1 MPSYLYKAKKESAET
16 VLGQI
21 NAESQDQALEMIHQL
36 GLLPVS
42 IEESTSDGQRVH
54 EIKYTRVKS
63 KETYIFSRQLAGLIK
78 SGVPLLQALEVI
90 GRQTKNKLFVRAIE
104 DIMLSV
110 RHGRSFSSSLSDY
123 PKIFSTLYVAMVRA
137 GEESGNLKE
146 MLLRMAEHQKGQEE
160 IAAKVRSA
168 LTYPAF
174 MLVMGVSTVIFILT
188 FVMPRLSGLFS
199 DLGKDLPWPTVVVL
213 NISASMRT
221 AGGWGLLA
229 FLFLIFMI
237 LQWGKTQSGRIAL
250 SRVTLSIPFLRTFFL
265 KMDLARF
272 CRTLA
277 LLLKSGLPIIRSI
290 EIAVPTL
297 DNNFVKRDILQCV
310 QGLTAGQS
318 LGICLKQ
325 SALIPDMM
333 SQLITVGEESGA
345 LTESLSD
352 IADTYEQEIGE
363 STKFMTTLLEPV
375 MILSVGLIIGFIVF
389 AMLLP
394 IFQMDLLA
402 H

>member
-21 NAESQDQALEMIHQL
+21 SAESQEQALELIHQL

-42 IEESTSDGQRVH
+42 IEENTAGGH
-54 EIKYTRVKS
+54 IAGEIKNTRVKS
-63 KETYIFSRQLAGLIK
+63 KETYLFSRQLANLIK
-78 SGVPLLQALEVI
+78 SGVPLLQALEII
-90 GRQTKNKLFVRAIE
+90 GSQMKSTLFGRVIE
-104 DIMLSV
+104 DIMTGV
-110 RHGRSFSSSLSDY
+110 RHGRSFSSCLGDY

-137 GEESGNLKE
+137 GEESGKLKE
-146 MLLRMAEHQKGQEE
+146 MLLRMAEHQKSQEE
-160 IAAKVRSA
+160 IASKVRSA
-168 LTYPAF
+168 MTYPAF
-174 MLVMGVSTVIFILT
+174 MLVIGTATVIFILT
-188 FVMPRLSGLFS
+188 FVMPKLSGLFA
-199 DLGKDLPWPTVVVL
+199 DLGRDLPWPTVVVL
-213 NISASMRT
+213 KMSAVMRT
-221 AGGWGLLA
+221 SGVWGVAAFAFLLLA
-229 FLFLIFMI
+229 LA
-237 LQWGKTQSGRIAL
+237 QWAKTQAGRVVVSQAVL
-250 SRVTLSIPFLRTFFL
+250 GVPFLRTFFL

-277 LLLKSGLPIIRSI
+277 LLLKSGLPIIRAI

-297 DNNFVKRDILQCV
+297 NNNFVKRDILQCV
-310 QGLTAGQS
+310 QGLAAGQT
-318 LGICLKQ
+318 LGACLKQ

-333 SQLITVGEESGA
+333 SQLIAVGEESGS
-345 LTESLSD
+345 LTEALSD
-352 IADTYEQEIGE
+352 IADNYEQDIAE

-375 MILSVGLIIGFIVF
+375 MILSVGLVIGFIVF